1 MHKDYGTIVLCA
13 VRYAMGR
20 MTYMPTIVIN
30 YVKEHW
36 ADLQPGMQD
45 IILRDV
51 SEELEHEDRSSGWL
65 GNACD
70 VQNWKYFHLWMK
82 ERMRFD
88 RGEAA

>member
-20 MTYMPTIVIN
+20 MTYMPTLVIG

-36 ADLQPGMQD
+36 NDLQSGMQD

-51 SEELEHEDRSSGWL
+51 SEELKHEERSPGWL
-65 GNACD
+65 GHPCD
-70 VQNWKYFHLWMK
+70 VQNWIDFQWWMK
-82 ERMRFD
+82 ERMRLD
-88 RGEAA
+88 RGEAE